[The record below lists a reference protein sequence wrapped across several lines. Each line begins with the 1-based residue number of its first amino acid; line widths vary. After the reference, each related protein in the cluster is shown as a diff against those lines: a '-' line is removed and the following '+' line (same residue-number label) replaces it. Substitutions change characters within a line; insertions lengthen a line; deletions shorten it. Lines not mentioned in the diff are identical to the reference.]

1 MTSQIPPSRRLFLAA
16 GTASA
21 VFGAL
26 SQAVAQAPRE
36 DDPIIQALAEV
47 GRAHAAYDQAPAV
60 SSQEAFDRIGDAEL
74 ELFSTSPTTRGGAIQ
89 LLRYI
94 ADFLDQDD
102 VINDFLVGEMIGDSI
117 RNSLAVFERL
127 ALAD

>member
-1 MTSQIPPSRRLFLAA
+1 MTSQPTPSRRLFLAA
-16 GTASA
+16 GPASA

-26 SQAVAQAPRE
+26 SQAVARAPGE

-47 GRAHAAYDQAPAV
+47 DRAHAAYEQGSDV
-60 SSQEAFDRIGDAEL
+60 SSDEAYERICDAEA
-74 ELFSTSPTTRGGAIQ
+74 ELFSTRPTTRAGATR

-102 VINDFLVGEMIGDSI
+102 VINDSLVGATIGDSI
-117 RNSLAVFERL
+117 RDAIAVFERQ
-127 ALAD
+127 ALAG